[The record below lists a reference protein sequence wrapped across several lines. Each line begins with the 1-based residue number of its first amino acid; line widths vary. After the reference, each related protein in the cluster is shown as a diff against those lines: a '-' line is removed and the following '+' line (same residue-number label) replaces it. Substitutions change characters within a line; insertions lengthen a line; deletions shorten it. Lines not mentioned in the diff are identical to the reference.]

1 MTAVGYLLGYA
12 AVLTFAAP
20 AVLTRLT
27 RGGASPRL
35 GMALWLSTIGLAVA
49 AWLAAGVGIAAAF
62 VMGHGSAPARFC
74 LHLLVA
80 VHHLGPVGDLALAG
94 GLGAAAVASMVVLR
108 RTAGTVRRFWSRSVE
123 HADAARI
130 LGAPTTPHPGVVV
143 LPAPRAAAYCVA
155 GRPDA
160 IVVTSAAV
168 DVLPG
173 PQLAAVV
180 AHERAHLAARHPQLM
195 MVLRALAAA
204 MPRLPLFGAAVR
216 AVAPLV
222 EMCADD
228 EATRRCGRDAVL
240 SSLVTLA
247 RPARPP
253 ASGAMGSGMGV
264 ADVAVASRA
273 WRLAAGVDAA
283 ERLRQ
288 QVALLAAFTVIVCL
302 PGALTFVCHP

>member
-1 MTAVGYLLGYA
+1 MTAAGCLLGYA

-35 GMALWLSTIGLAVA
+35 GVALWLSTIGLAVA

-62 VMGHGSAPARFC
+62 VAGHGSAPARSC
-74 LHLLVA
+74 IHLLVA

-108 RTAGTVRRFWSRSVE
+108 RAAGTVRRFWRRSVE
-123 HADAARI
+123 HASAATI
-130 LGAPTTPHPGVVV
+130 LGVPTPHLGVVV

-168 DVLPG
+168 DVLSG

-204 MPRLPLFGAAVR
+204 MPRLPLFGAAVW

-228 EATRRCGRDAVL
+228 AASRRCGRDAVL
-240 SSLVTLA
+240 SGLVTLA
-247 RPARPP
+247 ARPARLP
-253 ASGAMGSGMGV
+253 ANGEMGSGMEV

-288 QVALLAAFTVIVCL
+288 RVALLAAFAVIVCL